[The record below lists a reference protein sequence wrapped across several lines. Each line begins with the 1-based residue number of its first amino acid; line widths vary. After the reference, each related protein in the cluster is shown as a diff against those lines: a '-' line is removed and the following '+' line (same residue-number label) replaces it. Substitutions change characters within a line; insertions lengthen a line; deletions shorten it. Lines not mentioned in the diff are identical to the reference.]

1 MSKRK
6 KKKSETVKV
15 KADPLKY
22 KIKDEQGFTHFFYT
36 RLKGSNISRNKK
48 KENPRKRKHKGRGDY

>member
-1 MSKRK
+1 M

-22 KIKDEQGFTHFFYT
+22 KLKDEQEFTYFFYT
-36 RLKGSNISRNKK
+36 RLKGSNISQDKK
-48 KENPRKRKHKGRGDY
+48 KENPRKRKHKGRESF